1 MPTISTRLKLVVN
14 TVTRNAGQDG
24 SITGE
29 EITMSPVMSDK
40 EGSANK
46 VWSKWTPCGQLKF
59 SVTNPAVCGQILPG
73 QFYYCDL
80 TETDKDS
87 L

>member
-1 MPTISTRLKLVVN
+1 MTIRTRLKLVVN
-14 TVTRNAGQDG
+14 TVTRSVNADG
-24 SITGE
+24 GSASE
-29 EITMSPVMSDK
+29 EITLSPVYSDK

-46 VWSKWTPCGQLKF
+46 EWSKWTPCGQLKF
-59 SVTNPAVCGQILPG
+59 TVTNPAVHGRFLPG

-80 TETDKDS
+80 TQTDRDS